1 MARATGEFKIT
12 SWNEDTYKELEGGAK
27 LTRASVT
34 QGFTGDIE
42 GEGAVEWLMCYSL
55 EGTARFVGLQR
66 VEGSLGGRGGSFV
79 VECAGD
85 FDGGQAKGNW
95 KVVPGSATG
104 DLTGLGGTGAFQA
117 PLGSKASYNLDYEL
131 A

>member
-42 GEGAVEWLMCYSL
+42 GEGAVEWLMCYSP

-66 VEGSLGGRGGSFV
+66 VEGSTGGRGGSFV

-85 FDGGQAKGNW
+85 FDGGQATGNW

-104 DLTGLGGTGAFQA
+104 DLAGLGGTDAFQA